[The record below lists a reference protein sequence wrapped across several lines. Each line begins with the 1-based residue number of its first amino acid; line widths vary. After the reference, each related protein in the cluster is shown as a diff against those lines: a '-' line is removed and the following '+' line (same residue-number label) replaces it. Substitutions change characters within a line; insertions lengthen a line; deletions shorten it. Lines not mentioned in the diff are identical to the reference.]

1 MDDVHISLNSL
12 RHGWGLA
19 AVWVVLTGV
28 CVTLGLVFL
37 TDRQYLAAASSFF
50 GVAFLALMVKVVVTA
65 QGGGNSHS

>member
-1 MDDVHISLNSL
+1 MHISLSSL

-19 AVWVVLTGV
+19 AVVVVIMGV
-28 CVTLGLVFL
+28 CVALGFVL
-37 TDRQYLAAASSFF
+37 TDRQYLAAMIIFG